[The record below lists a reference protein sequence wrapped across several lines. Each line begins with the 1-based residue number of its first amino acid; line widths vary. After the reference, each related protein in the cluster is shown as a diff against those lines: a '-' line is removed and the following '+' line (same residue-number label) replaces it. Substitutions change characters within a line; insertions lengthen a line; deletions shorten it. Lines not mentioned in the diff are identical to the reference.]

1 MPKRTVPA
9 AGGALPAAHPSRRA
23 ALTALVAS
31 PPPWR
36 PRENPPPLRSFIR
49 DVAGLPIVA
58 ATAVAVPGL
67 VAAETIPHRPTAMLL
82 HAYKKWLHNETRLL
96 NVELFPRDWKEM
108 EYCIFFTG
116 IGGYHWN
123 DYPNGPKPS
132 TRAAVVLD
140 AVGAKW
146 RGLSDRDHLPEGP
159 PSIPTQPLPRTCGNE
174 SIRCD
179 ELQVFRD
186 PLGWLRNL
194 CRGVVIIDG
203 VKAAPLLRPT
213 EPLASRWRA
222 AA

>member
-36 PRENPPPLRSFIR
+36 PRESPPPLRSFIR

-82 HAYKKWLHNETRLL
+82 HAYKEWLHNETRLL

-159 PSIPTQPLPRTCGNE
+159 PSIP
-174 SIRCD
+174 
-179 ELQVFRD
+179 LQVFRD

-194 CRGVVIIDG
+194 CRGVVIVDG

>member
-1 MPKRTVPA
+1 MQKSPLSA
-9 AGGALPAAHPSRRA
+9 AGAALPAAHPSRRA

-36 PRENPPPLRSFIR
+36 PRARHPYEASS
-49 DVAGLPIVA
+49 IVA
-58 ATAVAVPGL
+58 ATAV

-82 HAYKKWLHNETRLL
+82 RAYKEWLHNETRLL

-159 PSIPTQPLPRTCGNE
+159 PSIP
-174 SIRCD
+174 
-179 ELQVFRD
+179 LQVFRD

-194 CRGVVIIDG
+194 CRGVVIVDG

>member
-1 MPKRTVPA
+1 MPKSPIPA
-9 AGGALPAAHPSRRA
+9 AGGAMPVISPCRRA
-23 ALTALVAS
+23 ALAALVAS

-36 PRENPPPLRSFIR
+36 PRESPPHLRSFIR

-82 HAYKKWLHNETRLL
+82 HAYKEWLHNETRLL

-116 IGGYHWN
+116 IGGYRWN

-159 PSIPTQPLPRTCGNE
+159 PSIP
-174 SIRCD
+174 
-179 ELQVFRD
+179 LQVFRD

-194 CRGVVIIDG
+194 CRGVVIVDG
-203 VKAAPLLRPT
+203 VKAVPLLRPT

>member
-1 MPKRTVPA
+1 M
-9 AGGALPAAHPSRRA
+9 PAAHPSRRA

-36 PRENPPPLRSFIR
+36 PRESPPPLRSFIR

-58 ATAVAVPGL
+58 ATAVAFPGL

-82 HAYKKWLHNETRLL
+82 HAYKEWLHNETRLL

-159 PSIPTQPLPRTCGNE
+159 PSILCPGLAGTNRCGAT
-174 SIRCD
+174 SSRCSVTLSGGCAIYA
-179 ELQVFRD
+179 EALSSS
-186 PLGWLRNL
+186 
-194 CRGVVIIDG
+194 
-203 VKAAPLLRPT
+203 T
-213 EPLASRWRA
+213 ASRQRRSCDLPSRSRQDGGPRHECA
-222 AA
+222 RFHSA